1 MTANRPRL
9 QALLIRLGT
18 VGLGAAFFL
27 EQAGGE
33 VLFTSATARAALV
46 TSPAIWTGLLAP
58 ACFLFALWAASNVFV
73 RIDRGGSFGPAM
85 VRGLREIG
93 AGLMFGAFALIVL
106 QPSLVHLIGNGF
118 LEMRGVEFGYSV
130 ESLTLALIGLVLVLL
145 ARRGEQLRSSL
156 DQFV

>member
-1 MTANRPRL
+1 MTADRL
-9 QALLIRLGT
+9 NLHALLIRVVT

-27 EQAGGE
+27 KQAGGQA
-33 VLFTSATARAALV
+33 LFTSAAARGALLA
-46 TSPAIWTGLLAP
+46 SPADWIGLLAP

-73 RIDRGGSFGPAM
+73 RIGRGDSFGPAV

-93 AGLMFGAFALIVL
+93 AGLMLGAFALIVL

-130 ESLTLALIGLVLVLL
+130 ESLTLALIGLVLILL
-145 ARRGEQLRSSL
+145 ARQGEQLRSSL